1 VALSG
6 PLRLTCSEYAPLCV
20 ERPGEKIPRRTTAR
34 NFGTRGLAHRIAWS
48 RPRVAPLRGRPLGRE
63 RRRWGAPGRWA
74 AGALLEAL
82 LLTTLPA
89 SAELPRP
96 TLHLTLVLP
105 PALVERCPSAEVIR
119 ERLGA
124 RLGYVPEDG
133 PAATQVEVSIEPS
146 GAKLIG
152 RLRIARAGASARS
165 SALEAPADDCVGLFD
180 ALALS
185 LALAIDPL
193 GSGRAAAVPSSTAAA
208 ALPAVS
214 TASAAASAAGGAK
227 PPAGANAPLN
237 AIEAPDPP
245 PAERRPLPP
254 RRAPSARGSAIGG
267 ANPPAGAPLQASPNK
282 THFTALAAVVTPFGS
297 LPGGAEPGVGISL
310 AAAWE
315 RGGLEIELEG
325 LYVFP
330 QARALAGG
338 SATLSTALARLGLCG
353 QLSALTICTIGS
365 LGAVFASGTGLARP
379 DRGGASAQIGLG
391 PRLALDLDLG
401 PDLGLRFLATGEIL
415 PLRAALELD
424 KDAVWTM
431 PLFRGEL
438 AIAGWVRLW

>member
-1 VALSG
+1 M
-6 PLRLTCSEYAPLCV
+6 RRRAP
-20 ERPGEKIPRRTTAR
+20 
-34 NFGTRGLAHRIAWS
+34 AHRLAWS
-48 RPRVAPLRGRPLGRE
+48 RQRVASLRAEPLGRG
-63 RRRWGAPGRWA
+63 RQRGGAPLRWA
-74 AGALLEAL
+74 AGAVLGAL
-82 LLTTLPA
+82 LLATLPA
-89 SAELPRP
+89 AAELARP
-96 TLHLTLVLP
+96 TLHLTLLLP

-133 PAATQVEVSIEPS
+133 PRATQVEVSIEAAGP
-146 GAKLIG
+146 KLVG
-152 RLRIARAGASARS
+152 RLRITRAGASPRS
-165 SALEAPADDCVGLFD
+165 SALEAPADDCAGLFD

-193 GSGRAAAVPSSTAAA
+193 GSGRAAAVMSSTAGA
-208 ALPAVS
+208 ALPAVT
-214 TASAAASAAGGAK
+214 TASTSASATGGAS
-227 PPAGANAPLN
+227 GADASFDGSEVPH
-237 AIEAPDPP
+237 PP

-254 RRAPSARGSAIGG
+254 RGSAIGG
-267 ANPPAGAPLQASPNK
+267 ANPPVGAPLYASPNK
-282 THFTALAAVVTPFGS
+282 TRFTALAAIVTPFGS
-297 LPGGAEPGVGISL
+297 LPGGAEPPVGISL
-310 AAAWE
+310 TAAWE

-330 QARALAGG
+330 QRRALAGG

-365 LGAVFASGTGLARP
+365 AGAVFASGAGLSRP
-379 DRGGASAQIGLG
+379 DRGGTSAQLGIG

-401 PDLGLRFLATGEIL
+401 QDLGLRFLATGEIL
-415 PLRAALELD
+415 PLRAALKLD
-424 KDAVWTM
+424 QEAVWTM